1 MAKFTA
7 YSTGT
12 AKAHVQPHHLTA
24 HPAHQQI
31 PRRKPLSMTGPGPRP
46 APPRAP
52 HVSGASSR
60 APSMRVPLNRP
71 LVVFSSPSPLPQ
83 QSRAMAMAACS
94 VRLLAAAAHRQ
105 SVVYRHARQPVARSL
120 SFPRSHGGGSSFRGR
135 ASLSSIS
142 LPSSAAGQAHAPFN
156 LLPPDSDPFIQWD
169 PPPPQDTSS
178 GSPFGAGRGEEEGP
192 ALVVLLGWLGARQ
205 KHLRRYADL
214 YRDRGVGSVRF
225 VVPVRELVGLDLGR
239 RVERRVADLSDE
251 IAAWCDA
258 DRRSTLLFHTFSNT
272 GWLAYGA
279 VLENLQSRADI
290 IERIRGCIVDS
301 APVLEIRPEVWAAGF
316 SAAMLKKSSSLTG
329 PSADSP
335 DGSTLNGALNKVNS
349 VSDLTKPSWGETF
362 LLSTLHKFFEIVLH
376 VPDVNQRLRKVLAVL
391 SEKQPS
397 CPQFYLY
404 STADRVI
411 PAECVESFISTQRS
425 LGLSVSAHNFVSS
438 PHVDHYRSFPHLYS
452 AKIDEFL
459 KICSP
464 ARV

>member
-1 MAKFTA
+1 
-7 YSTGT
+7 
-12 AKAHVQPHHLTA
+12 
-24 HPAHQQI
+24 
-31 PRRKPLSMTGPGPRP
+31 
-46 APPRAP
+46 
-52 HVSGASSR
+52 
-60 APSMRVPLNRP
+60 
-71 LVVFSSPSPLPQ
+71 
-83 QSRAMAMAACS
+83 MAMAACS
-94 VRLLAAAAHRQ
+94 VRLLAAAHRQ
-105 SVVYRHARQPVARSL
+105 SLVYRHARLPVACSL
-120 SFPRSHGGGSSFRGR
+120 SFPPNHRGGSSFRGC

-142 LPSSAAGQAHAPFN
+142 LPSSSLSGQAHAPFN
-156 LLPPDSDPFIQWD
+156 LLPPDAEPFIQWD

-225 VVPVRELVGLDLGR
+225 VVPVREVLGLDLGR
-239 RVERRVADLSDE
+239 RVERRVADLSAE

-258 DRRSTLLFHTFSNT
+258 DRRRTLLFHTFSNT

-279 VLENLQSRADI
+279 VLENLQSRTDI
-290 IERIRGCIVDS
+290 IERIRGCIIDS

-316 SAAMLKKSSSLTG
+316 SAAMLKKSSSMTG
-329 PSADSP
+329 PSADSA
-335 DGSTLNGALNKVNS
+335 DGSTLNGALTKVNS
-349 VSDLTKPSWGETF
+349 VSELTKPSWGETF

-411 PAECVESFISTQRS
+411 PAECVESFMSTQRS

>member
-1 MAKFTA
+1 
-7 YSTGT
+7 
-12 AKAHVQPHHLTA
+12 
-24 HPAHQQI
+24 
-31 PRRKPLSMTGPGPRP
+31 
-46 APPRAP
+46 
-52 HVSGASSR
+52 
-60 APSMRVPLNRP
+60 
-71 LVVFSSPSPLPQ
+71 
-83 QSRAMAMAACS
+83 MAACS
-94 VRLLAAAAHRQ
+94 ARLLAAAAAAAHRHP
-105 SVVYRHARQPVARSL
+105 SAVYRHARHPVACCL
-120 SFPRSHGGGSSFRGR
+120 SFPRGGPGPSFRGR
-135 ASLSSIS
+135 ASLFSSIS
-142 LPSSAAGQAHAPFN
+142 LPSSSAAAHHAPFS
-156 LLPPDSDPFIQWD
+156 LLPPDAEPFIQWD
-169 PPPPQDTSS
+169 PPPPQDASS
-178 GSPFGAGRGEEEGP
+178 ASPFGPSRGGDDEGP

-239 RVERRVADLSDE
+239 RVELRVADLAAE

-258 DRRSTLLFHTFSNT
+258 DRRRTLLFHTFSNT

-316 SAAMLKKSSSLTG
+316 SAAMLKKSSTLTG
-329 PSADSP
+329 PAADSP

-411 PAECVESFISTQRS
+411 PAECVESFMSTQRS